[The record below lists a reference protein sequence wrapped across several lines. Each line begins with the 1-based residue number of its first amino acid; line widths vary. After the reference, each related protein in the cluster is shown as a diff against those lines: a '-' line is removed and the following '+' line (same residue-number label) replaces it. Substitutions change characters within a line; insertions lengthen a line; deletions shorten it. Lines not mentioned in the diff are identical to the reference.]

1 MRRIYFFFLLLLFCG
16 VVYSQADR
24 VYISKLDDI
33 GLVCK
38 TSFKKVRINGKVVSD
53 NFVEVI
59 YVRNDSIADGVGIKK
74 GDLILSVNNQPV
86 LSEFQVLDLINFL
99 PKNVDVV
106 LNILRNGERMD
117 IVLFKKLGIEKG
129 KKGKKISGK
138 IPIEEGVNEKKKHL
152 KKPEGKPIIFYIPGE
167 KKSEKKI
174 LPQKKNGGKN
184 LFLMNFYLGFDF
196 IEVNSQLADVWK
208 VERGTLLILK
218 VYKDSPAQR
227 SGLKAG
233 DIILTVDGNRV
244 KGVLSFS
251 GYIFNNISKKKE
263 FSFVVKRGR
272 ELLSLKIKPLIRNK
286 KIPYHM

>member
-1 MRRIYFFFLLLLFCG
+1 M
-16 VVYSQADR
+16 
-24 VYISKLDDI
+24 
-33 GLVCK
+33 
-38 TSFKKVRINGKVVSD
+38 
-53 NFVEVI
+53 
-59 YVRNDSIADGVGIKK
+59 
-74 GDLILSVNNQPV
+74 
-86 LSEFQVLDLINFL
+86 
-99 PKNVDVV
+99 
-106 LNILRNGERMD
+106 
-117 IVLFKKLGIEKG
+117 
-129 KKGKKISGK
+129 
-138 IPIEEGVNEKKKHL
+138 
-152 KKPEGKPIIFYIPGE
+152 
-167 KKSEKKI
+167 
-174 LPQKKNGGKN
+174 PQKKNGGKN

-196 IEVNSQLADVWK
+196 IEVNSQLGKNWK
-208 VERGTLLILK
+208 VEKGSLLILK